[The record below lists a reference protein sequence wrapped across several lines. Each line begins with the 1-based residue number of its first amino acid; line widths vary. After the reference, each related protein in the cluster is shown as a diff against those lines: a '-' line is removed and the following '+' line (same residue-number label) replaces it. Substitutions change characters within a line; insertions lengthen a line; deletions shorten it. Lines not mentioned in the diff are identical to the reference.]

1 MFGVG
6 VPEVLVALVFVGVV
20 TLVWLTTD
28 PWISASQTLV
38 VNGVTAAALEKPIH
52 GLLGRTK
59 GAQLTYTGT
68 GTFVLV
74 VRRIPAWTFLVVLL
88 TLPFGLLLLFLV
100 RRSEAL
106 LVTLSDTGS
115 GTTIRVIGHTRQSV
129 IKTLAKGLGSLRT
142 PVNVR

>member
-6 VPEVLVALVFVGVV
+6 VPEILVALILAGVV
-20 TLVWLTTD
+20 TVVWLTTD
-28 PWISASQTLV
+28 PWITASQILV
-38 VNGVTAAALEKPIH
+38 VEGLTAAGLEKPIH

-59 GAQLTYTGT
+59 GAELTYTGT

-74 VRRIPAWTFLVVLL
+74 VRRIPAWIFLVVLV

-106 LVTLSDTGS
+106 LVTLRDTGS
-115 GTTIRVIGHTRQSV
+115 GTTVRVIGRTRQSV
-129 IKTLAKGLGSLRT
+129 IKNLAKGLGSLRT